1 MSHAR
6 NWKCTGTQRLWYAFI
21 NSFNGLRLALVTE
34 AAFRQEVLLA
44 AILIPAAL
52 LLPIP
57 LFSKGIMIAS
67 IVLVLTVE
75 ILNSA
80 IEALCDLV
88 CMDDHPLAK
97 RAKDLGSAAVMMSLV
112 LLAVV
117 WIGAIVH
124 YMV

>member
-1 MSHAR
+1 MTHAR
-6 NWKCTGTQRLWYAFI
+6 NWKCTGMQRLWHALI
-21 NSFNGLRLALVTE
+21 NSLNGLRLALATE
-34 AAFRQEVLLA
+34 AAFRQEVILA
-44 AILIPAAL
+44 AILTPAAL

-57 LFSKGIMIAS
+57 LFNRGIMIAS
-67 IVLVLTVE
+67 VVLVLAVE
-75 ILNSA
+75 LVNSA

-97 RAKDLGSAAVMMSLV
+97 RAKDLGSAAVMMSLI

-124 YMV
+124 HVV